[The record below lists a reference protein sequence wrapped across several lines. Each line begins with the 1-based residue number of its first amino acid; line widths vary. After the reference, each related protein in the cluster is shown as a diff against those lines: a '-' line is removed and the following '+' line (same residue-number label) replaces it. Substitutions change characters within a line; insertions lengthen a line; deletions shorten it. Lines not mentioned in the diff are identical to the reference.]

1 MLQHL
6 VHYLFHFVV
15 IALIAYVFDKKNWKK
30 YYLVLLATMIIDVD
44 HLWASPVF
52 DPDRCSINF
61 HTFHTY
67 IAAGIYVVL
76 LLLIKNKIFKVF
88 FFGLLFHLFTDA
100 IDCLWYNSWDWK
112 VLL

>member
-1 MLQHL
+1 MLQHA
-6 VHYLFHFVV
+6 VHYAFHFLV
-15 IALIAYVFDKKNWKK
+15 IGIIAYIFDKKNWKK
-30 YYLVLLATMIIDVD
+30 YYLVLLATMLIDVD
-44 HLWASPVF
+44 HLWAKPIF

-67 IAAGIYVVL
+67 IAAAIYLVFL
-76 LLLIKNKIFKVF
+76 LIIKNKVLKVF

-100 IDCLWYNSWDWK
+100 IDCLWSNSWELS